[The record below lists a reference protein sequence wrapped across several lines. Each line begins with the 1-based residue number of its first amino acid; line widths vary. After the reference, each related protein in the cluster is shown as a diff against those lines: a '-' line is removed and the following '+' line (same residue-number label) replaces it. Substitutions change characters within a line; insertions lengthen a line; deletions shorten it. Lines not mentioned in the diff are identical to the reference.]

1 MEDTI
6 EKKQFYDE
14 YSSFNLQPGKEIKLG
29 DSLYFREE
37 RVDLLPFALE
47 SVGFLTAMKDKSAEG
62 EKAIGQELQ
71 YRNFIPAD
79 AIGNT
84 LPCCPNSI
92 ITATG
97 TSC

>member
-71 YRNFIPAD
+71 WRLVKE
-79 AIGNT
+79 T
-84 LPCCPNSI
+84 M
-92 ITATG
+92 
-97 TSC
+97 